1 VGWRLPEVF
10 LSRLAAR
17 RRVRFETGIPDA
29 LDLLVICAEAGLS
42 LDHAIEQVGR
52 VLHSSRREVAEEFA
66 ATAAEMRVS
75 PVRSQALDNLA
86 QRTGLESLRSMVA
99 TLNQSIKL
107 GTPLAESLRV
117 LAVEMRAERLARFEE
132 RAARLPVLLAIP
144 LMAFILPSLM
154 IVIGTPLALRIT
166 DMLGKGP

>member
-1 VGWRLPEVF
+1 
-10 LSRLAAR
+10 
-17 RRVRFETGIPDA
+17 
-29 LDLLVICAEAGLS
+29 
-42 LDHAIEQVGR
+42 
-52 VLHSSRREVAEEFA
+52 
-66 ATAAEMRVS
+66 
-75 PVRSQALDNLA
+75 
-86 QRTGLESLRSMVA
+86 MVA